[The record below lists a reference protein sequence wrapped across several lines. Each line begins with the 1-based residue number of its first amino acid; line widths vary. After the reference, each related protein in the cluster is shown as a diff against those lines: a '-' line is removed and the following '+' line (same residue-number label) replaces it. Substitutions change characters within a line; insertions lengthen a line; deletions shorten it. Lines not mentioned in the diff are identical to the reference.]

1 MDLLEK
7 FSAVEIQT
15 DSRITEADRQ
25 FLQRQQNA
33 YQDAVTGFYQI
44 GTLWSDMRA
53 QQKAALLDPE
63 NRWECWETK
72 YLTSDWWHEIDVNH
86 LMKHIFFL
94 HKTFLCGVVSYL
106 NEMYHLSINANVVLR
121 GLLPQ
126 EPAYIRLEDEDKV
139 DWSPVVLRY
148 QDAIE
153 QILPGFDGRT
163 FAEQAPYELLE
174 NCRRAAWN
182 KDRTAN
188 YEWKKVTVK
197 LLSGACDYGYY
208 RGHEQWYIHDSGKNV
223 LKAAAYFEAGGFQ
236 PYPYEINELL
246 SDTANLWYDLWEL
259 DGCEKLDRIKLY
271 KNGRMDIRFTSEGYA
286 RQFVSDYFGTMGGL
300 L

>member
-7 FSAVEIQT
+7 FAAVEIQT
-15 DSRITEADRQ
+15 DGRITEADRK
-25 FLQRQQNA
+25 FFQRQQTA

-44 GTLWSDMRA
+44 GALWSDMCT
-53 QQKAALLDPE
+53 QQKAALFDPGD
-63 NRWECWETK
+63 RWERWK
-72 YLTSDWWHEIDVNH
+72 SKHLTSDWWHEIDVNY

-94 HKTFLCGVVSYL
+94 HKTFLCDIVSYL
-106 NEMYHLSINANVVLR
+106 NETYHLSIDAYVVLR

-126 EPAYIRLEDEDKV
+126 EPAYVRSEDEDKV
-139 DWSPVVLRY
+139 DWSPAVLRY

-153 QILPGFDGRT
+153 LILSGFGGRT
-163 FAEQAPYELLE
+163 FEEQGPYELVD
-174 NCRRAAWN
+174 NCRRAAW
-182 KDRTAN
+182 KDEYTAN
-188 YEWKKVTVK
+188 YELKKAAVK
-197 LLSGACDYGYY
+197 LLGGTCDYGYY
-208 RGHEQWYIHDSGKNV
+208 RGHEQWHTHDSGKNV

-246 SDTANLWYDLWEL
+246 SDSAHLWYDLWEL

-271 KNGRMDIRFTSEGYA
+271 KNGRMDIRFTSESHA
-286 RQFVSDYFGTMGGL
+286 RQFVSDYFGAMGGL

>member
-1 MDLLEK
+1 MDLLQK
-7 FSAVEIQT
+7 FAAVEIQT

-25 FLQRQQNA
+25 FFQRQQSA
-33 YQDAVTGFYQI
+33 YQDAVIGFYQI
-44 GTLWSDMRA
+44 GALWTDMRA
-53 QQKAALLDPE
+53 QQKAALFDPE
-63 NRWECWETK
+63 NRRECWESK
-72 YLTSDWWHEIDVNH
+72 YLTSDWWHEIDVNR

-106 NEMYHLSINANVVLR
+106 NETYHLTIDAYAVMRS
-121 GLLPQ
+121 LLPQ
-126 EPAYIRLEDEDKV
+126 EPGYTGSEDDV

-148 QDAIE
+148 QDAVE
-153 QILPGFDGRT
+153 LILSGFDGRT
-163 FAEQAPYELLE
+163 FEEQAPYELVE
-174 NCRRAAWN
+174 NCRRTAWN
-182 KDRTAN
+182 DDRTAN

-197 LLSGACDYGYY
+197 ILSGACDYGYY
-208 RGHEQWYIHDSGKNV
+208 SGHEQWHIHDGGKNV

-236 PYPYEINELL
+236 PYPYEIKELL
-246 SDTANLWYDLWEL
+246 SDTAYLWYDLWEL
-259 DGCEKLDRIKLY
+259 EGCEKLERIKLY

>member
-15 DSRITEADRQ
+15 DSRITETDWQ
-25 FLQRQQNA
+25 FFQRQQSA

-44 GTLWSDMRA
+44 GALWSDMCA
-53 QQKAALLDPE
+53 QQKAALFDPE
-63 NRWECWETK
+63 DRREGWKSK
-72 YLTSDWWHEIDVNH
+72 YLISDWWSEIDVNY

-94 HKTFLCGVVSYL
+94 HKTFLCDIVSYL
-106 NEMYHLSINANVVLR
+106 NETHHLAIGAYAVMR

-126 EPAYIRLEDEDKV
+126 EPAYISSEDKA

-148 QDAIE
+148 QDAVE
-153 QILPGFDGRT
+153 LILSGFGGRT
-163 FAEQAPYELLE
+163 FDEQALYELME

-182 KDRTAN
+182 EDRTAN

-197 LLSGACDYGYY
+197 LLSGACNYGYY

-259 DGCEKLDRIKLY
+259 EDCEKLDRIKLY
-271 KNGRMDIRFTSEGYA
+271 KNGRMDIRFTKESYA
-286 RQFVSDYFGTMGGL
+286 RQFVSDYLGTTGGL